1 MDAVLQLTPQDR
13 RLACL
18 QVEARMRRQAARLA
32 KDFWV
37 CWTLRE
43 LTAAPGLRGGGHAA
57 FSFSPVSRETLQAHA
72 LR

>member
-18 QVEARMRRQAARLA
+18 QVEDRMRLQAASVA

-43 LTAAPGLRGGGHAA
+43 LTAAPGLRGGGHAT
-57 FSFSPVSRETLQAHA
+57 FFSPVSRETLQAHA